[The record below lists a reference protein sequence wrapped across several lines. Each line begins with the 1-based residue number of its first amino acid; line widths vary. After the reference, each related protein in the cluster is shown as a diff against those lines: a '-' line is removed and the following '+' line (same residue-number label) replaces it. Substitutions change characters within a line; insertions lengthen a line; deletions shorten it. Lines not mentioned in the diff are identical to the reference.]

1 PSLYALPTPALTDD
15 ETWVLTVGL
24 VVDREQSGWVEDSME
39 VDSTE
44 DGKGYETV
52 LDVEFDFDPETY
64 LPEGEL
70 NRLPE
75 SWNWVAGLELPFVF
89 QS

>member
-1 PSLYALPTPALTDD
+1 YALPTPALTDD
-15 ETWVLTVGL
+15 GTWVLTVGL
-24 VVDREQSGWVEDSME
+24 VVDRERSGWVEDSME

-44 DGKGYETV
+44 DGKGSETV
-52 LDVEFDFDPETY
+52 LDVKIGFDPETY

-70 NRLPE
+70 NQLLG
-75 SWNWVAGLELPFVF
+75 SWNWVAGLELPFVS